1 MTFILGILQK
11 AGQSEFQWRYPF
23 LYREIRKMIIFEEVY
38 YNNKKQQTKENNVFI
53 DFNTNEDNIATNICV
68 KYLCNYSN
76 CCKRNNKLDK
86 DQLFNDR
93 IKKEIIKINDI
104 PTENKWWY
112 TYYFPCHTVK
122 STLSFIGCL
131 LYLIWTI
138 NYLLLFSANINPEIE
153 SQILTSFGISQLTS
167 IIITTP
173 ITLLLTLIF
182 TWLFHKYIKK
192 TNFETNIMPLHY
204 HSDPFINTKSF
215 GLTVNLTKSLF
226 LKSIAE
232 SSINHPS
239 DERIIAPVK
248 GLVAQ
253 LISENK
259 SKTNDLEYYK
269 KIVKYNKISKLL
281 NN

>member
-1 MTFILGILQK
+1 
-11 AGQSEFQWRYPF
+11 
-23 LYREIRKMIIFEEVY
+23 
-38 YNNKKQQTKENNVFI
+38 
-53 DFNTNEDNIATNICV
+53 
-68 KYLCNYSN
+68 
-76 CCKRNNKLDK
+76 
-86 DQLFNDR
+86 
-93 IKKEIIKINDI
+93 
-104 PTENKWWY
+104 
-112 TYYFPCHTVK
+112 
-122 STLSFIGCL
+122 
-131 LYLIWTI
+131 
-138 NYLLLFSANINPEIE
+138 
-153 SQILTSFGISQLTS
+153 
-167 IIITTP
+167 
-173 ITLLLTLIF
+173 
-182 TWLFHKYIKK
+182 
-192 TNFETNIMPLHY
+192 MPLHY